1 MMDSHD
7 NPTPFFVTLNS
18 FQGPFHTPLRR
29 SNF

>member
-1 MMDSHD
+1 MDSQG
-7 NPTPFFVTLNS
+7 NPTPFSVTLNS